1 MRPNKQIG
9 PTVPQVVGGAVP
21 AFSESGGKRHGKH
34 LKRQPRTNTRV
45 LAINVGV
52 FHYLHVVAHRHVPV
66 LCIRTVKVLGGNEN
80 SLPKI
85 SYLAVLQSFLLI
97 CVIFSLT
104 SLNVVWLDNVT
115 TYFKRLH

>member
-45 LAINVGV
+45 LAIT
-52 FHYLHVVAHRHVPV
+52 LEQ
-66 LCIRTVKVLGGNEN
+66 VKAAKE
-80 SLPKI
+80 I
-85 SYLAVLQSFLLI
+85 S
-97 CVIFSLT
+97 T
-104 SLNVVWLDNVT
+104 NVVYDP
-115 TYFKRLH
+115 KRKMLVYKREG